1 MNKTEFIK
9 ELESRLKY
17 VPKEDRD
24 DAVSYYNEYL
34 NEMEISDSEDVTAK
48 LGTPKDVAKEILD
61 NVTTKAIEAQQE
73 AKSVKGSGKVV
84 WLVILGIASL
94 PLSLPLA
101 CAGFALALTLMI
113 TLFAIILAF
122 AIASIAIVFA
132 GVVSFFYGFVAP
144 GFANKLIC
152 IGAGALLAGLGVF
165 AVFGTVELFKLIIKL
180 IGKAFNKRK
189 NKGVQNE

>member
-24 DAVSYYNEYL
+24 DAISYYNEYL
-34 NEMEISDSEDVTAK
+34 NEMELSDSEDVTAK

-73 AKSVKGSGKVV
+73 TKSVKGSGKVV

-94 PLSLPLA
+94 PISLPLA
-101 CAGFALALTLMI
+101 CVGFAIALTLMI
-113 TLFAIILAF
+113 TVFAIILAF
-122 AIASIAIVFA
+122 AIAAIAIVFA
-132 GVVSFFYGFVAP
+132 GFVSLFGVFAAP
-144 GFANKLIC
+144 GFSNKLIC
-152 IGAGALLAGLGVF
+152 LGLGAVLIGLGIF
-165 AVFGTVELFKLIIKL
+165 AVFGTIELFKLIIKL
-180 IGKAFNKRK
+180 IGKAFNKK
-189 NKGVQNE
+189 KKGAQNE